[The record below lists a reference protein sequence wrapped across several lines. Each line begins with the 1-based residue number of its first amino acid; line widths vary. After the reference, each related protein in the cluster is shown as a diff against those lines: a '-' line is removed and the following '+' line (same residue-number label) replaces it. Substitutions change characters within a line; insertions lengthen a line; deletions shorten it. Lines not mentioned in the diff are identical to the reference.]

1 MCSLSDDIVNNAFY
15 SAYSIINN
23 IRTTAYSVL
32 DTIANTAHKRV
43 AVITSACY
51 LILEVVVEVTPE
63 DVEPELSSFLEQ
75 PASITPQRPRQ
86 VSIANIFFIIKF
98 LSV

>member
-15 SAYSIINN
+15 TAYSIINN
-23 IRTTAYSVL
+23 IRTTAYSLLV
-32 DTIANTAHKRV
+32 
-43 AVITSACY
+43 TSF
-51 LILEVVVEVTPE
+51 LEVVVAVTPE
-63 DVEPELSSFLEQ
+63 DVEPELPSFLEQ

>member
-1 MCSLSDDIVNNAFY
+1 MISSTTLSTVLTVSSIIYAPPLKVSLIPSPTRLTSVSLS
-15 SAYSIINN
+15 S
-23 IRTTAYSVL
+23 RQ
-32 DTIANTAHKRV
+32 HE
-43 AVITSACY
+43 TSK
-51 LILEVVVEVTPE
+51 LEVVVAVTPE